1 MIRVRALQAH
11 GNPRGSA
18 FWKTPGTIY
27 ALPEN
32 EAAAL
37 IAAGLVRPVRAR
49 ATRARK
55 ADDGKRQG

>member
-27 ALPEN
+27 ALPEG

-49 ATRARK
+49 SARARK
-55 ADDGKRQG
+55 ASDANRQG

>member
-37 IAAGLVRPVRAR
+37 IAAGLVRPVPAR
-49 ATRARK
+49 AARAQGPG
-55 ADDGKRQG
+55 DDNRQS